1 MTSTNEDIISSLYP
15 PPPPYFKYFTEENL
29 NNLEIWKNKAQDEMQ
44 IDKTDLEQVKEDQ
57 DIKAPGQLKFLVPPK
72 QPDGDHYRGFGNL
85 WSFEDKLPGLKELG
99 WTQLYKDDDELITSN
114 TKIAELHKLM
124 DSLLLN
130 FLELIGVVSID
141 PQQFHYKIEDLK
153 LILININH
161 ILNTYRPHQ
170 SRESLIMLLRK
181 QIDMKRNEI
190 SEIDKTSED
199 IKLRIL
205 KLVDTS
211 YISDQEDVKSEH
223 DSTEDGE
230 SIKNNIIQKLL
241 NQNV

>member
-15 PPPPYFKYFTEENL
+15 PPPPYVKYFTEENL
-29 NNLEIWKNKAQDEMQ
+29 NKLEAWKNGTQDDMQ
-44 IDKTDLEQVKEDQ
+44 IDKTDSERDIEEKESQ
-57 DIKAPGQLKFLVPPK
+57 PPGVLKFLIPPK
-72 QPDGDHYRGFGNL
+72 QPSGEHYRGFGSL

-114 TKIAELHKLM
+114 TKIEELHKLM

-153 LILININH
+153 LILINISH

-190 SEIDKTSED
+190 NEIDKTSSD
-199 IKLRIL
+199 IKAKIL
-205 KLVDTS
+205 KLVDAN
-211 YISDQEDVKSEH
+211 YVNEQENNKEENDANDEETVK
-223 DSTEDGE
+223 
-230 SIKNNIIQKLL
+230 NRIIDKLL
-241 NQNV
+241 SQNL

>member
-15 PPPPYFKYFTEENL
+15 PPPPYFKYFTDENL
-29 NNLEIWKNKAQDEMQ
+29 SKLETWKNKGQDDMQ
-44 IDKTDLEQVKEDQ
+44 LDKTDLEQANEYEDN
-57 DIKAPGQLKFLVPPK
+57 KPPGELKFLVPPK
-72 QPDGDHYRGFGNL
+72 QPDSDHYRGFGNL

-114 TKIAELHKLM
+114 TKIVELHKLM

-190 SEIDKTSED
+190 NEIDKTSED
-199 IKLRIL
+199 IKAKIL
-205 KLVDTS
+205 KLVDAN
-211 YISDQEDVKSEH
+211 YHDGQEDVKSEE
-223 DSTEDGE
+223 DSAEDKE
-230 SIKNNIIQKLL
+230 SIKNSIIQRLL
-241 NQNV
+241 DQNV